1 MKCKLGIAFGLSLT
15 FLTGCETTDSGS
27 QSTTTRSGD
36 SLEQI
41 IADKGCDASFQ
52 CKVIAVGE
60 RLTCGGPSRY
70 LVYSSRNVNEE
81 DVERAAKA
89 VTLTEQSENQNKI
102 ASEICEPVLP
112 VQALCISNKCQSIVL
127 K

>member
-1 MKCKLGIAFGLSLT
+1 MKCKLGIVFGLSMI
-15 FLTGCETTDSGS
+15 FLTGCATTETGAQLTQNHSS
-27 QSTTTRSGD
+27 S
-36 SLEQI
+36 SLEQV

-70 LVYSSRNVNEE
+70 LVYSSRNVNED

-89 VTLTEQSENQNKI
+89 VTLAEQADNKDKI

-112 VQALCISNKCQSIVL
+112 IQALCISNTCKSIVL

>member
-1 MKCKLGIAFGLSLT
+1 MKWNLGTLCGLSLI
-15 FLTGCETTDSGS
+15 FLAGCEATYSEP
-27 QSTTTRSGD
+27 QSAQAKSNG
-36 SLEQI
+36 SLEEI

-81 DVERAAKA
+81 EVERAAKM
-89 VTLTEQSENQNKI
+89 VTLAEQSQNKDKI

-112 VQALCISNKCQSIVL
+112 VQALCISSTCQSIVL